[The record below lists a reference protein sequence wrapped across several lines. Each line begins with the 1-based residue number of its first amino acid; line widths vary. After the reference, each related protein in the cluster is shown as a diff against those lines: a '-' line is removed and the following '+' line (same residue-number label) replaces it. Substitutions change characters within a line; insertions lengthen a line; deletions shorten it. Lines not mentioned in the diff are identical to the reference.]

1 MIITKPGSPHLTFV
15 RNASVES
22 VVQPVAFEVDVLG
35 YAVVE
40 RVVAEVVAVQLPRK
54 IRVPDVIDL
63 WYPGEHVAGRRVR
76 LGGRRRRGRARLEQI
91 NGSIVRALIGPGCSS
106 WRYLFNAVQLRAPLI
121 R

>member
-1 MIITKPGSPHLTFV
+1 M
-15 RNASVES
+15 
-22 VVQPVAFEVDVLG
+22 QPVAFEVDVLG

-63 WYPGEHVAGRRVR
+63 RYPGEHVAGRRVR
-76 LGGRRRRGRARLEQI
+76 LGGRRRRGRGRLEQI
-91 NGSIVRALIGPGCSS
+91 NGSIVRVLVGPGCSS
-106 WRYLFNAVQLRAPLI
+106 CLTPFNCGLGAPLI